1 MSGEKRAG
9 TAPAVNAEQAGRRV
23 EEVIDRLAA
32 TGDRAASAAAEEL
45 VRSLMDFYGAGLA
58 RIVALLGSQAVKSGG
73 TAGAA
78 GDSAPVGLAG
88 LLGDE
93 LVASLLVLHDLHPED
108 TDTRIT
114 RALATVPEH
123 AVEVVGFD
131 AGTGTLRL
139 RSSGGSGCGCAAT
152 GATAQQAVEDALAC
166 FAPEVK
172 AVEMQPP
179 ADTRE
184 PALLQIGSGP
194 GPGTTRPG
202 TRVDAVAQP
211 APAKAP

>member
-1 MSGEKRAG
+1 MSGREGVK

-32 TGDRAASAAAEEL
+32 TGDGTAGAAAEEL

-58 RIVALLGSQAVKSGG
+58 RVMALLDGRAATSAD
-73 TAGAA
+73 TAGS
-78 GDSAPVGLAG
+78 GDGALAR

-108 TDTRIT
+108 TATRIA
-114 RALATVPEH
+114 RALASVPQH
-123 AVEVVGFD
+123 AVEVADFD
-131 AGTGTLRL
+131 DATGALRL

-152 GATAQQAVEDALAC
+152 AGSAQQAVEDALAC

-172 AVEMQPP
+172 TVEIQPP
-179 ADTRE
+179 ADAGE
-184 PALLQIGSGP
+184 PVLLQIGSAPLG
-194 GPGTTRPG
+194 GPGTAGPG
-202 TRVDAVAQP
+202 TRADAVARP
-211 APAKAP
+211 AAAKAP